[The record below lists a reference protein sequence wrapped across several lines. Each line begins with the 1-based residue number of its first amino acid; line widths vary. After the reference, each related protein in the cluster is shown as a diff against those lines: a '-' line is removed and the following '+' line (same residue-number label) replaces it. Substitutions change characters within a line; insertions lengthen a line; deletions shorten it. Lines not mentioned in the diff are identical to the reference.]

1 MATENIYF
9 LEFHLNLSTR
19 ELIRGQEALPITH
32 LGFEVLL
39 HLIEHA
45 GQLVE
50 RDQLADHAWK
60 NKVITDATLYKQIQR
75 LRKVLGDTD
84 ENKRIIQTVHG
95 QGFIFLPPVS
105 HQSPLL
111 SEPPKQ
117 GSPKSTGWLL
127 VAMVL
132 TVLLV
137 SWLWWDRTEP
147 QQPTERLNL
156 ATEVN
161 QAQSPEP
168 LIISVLPNAPSESA
182 TPPSWV
188 LTGGMSYL
196 IEKFQDDPA
205 ISINRLPMT
214 QLFNTD
220 ATSQA
225 IQLTHDDT
233 IDAALIFHV
242 TEEQDQFT
250 AEVMLRNDDGL
261 VAEQVFQSVSIKSL
275 FDQIH
280 QWSHEQL
287 TDTEVPTNFNP
298 ALSEDRY
305 AVENFIRGMGAQ
317 FAGQAAEAIQYFELA
332 THEDPQFWKAW
343 YELAI
348 ALRKQGKHQQSLSIL
363 DTLIQTDDAQSLHFG
378 ARNARALVLWRLGQ
392 HPQALEAMD
401 EVIEMA
407 MAKKYPRM
415 NLFYTNKA
423 IIATELGDL
432 PLAEQT
438 IKQSIDDLL
447 TQPQKSHRSLGT
459 AYNTLAGIN
468 LESGDFHSAKD
479 HAQLAI
485 DAFNTAGETRYH
497 LTAQSRLAS
506 VHMALGE
513 LGVAESLVENLL
525 QEQQQVADVS
535 GQISNWLKIAI
546 INLQVGKQTKVR
558 RALDQMAM
566 LFDETSND
574 YLFTQYLDARIRYY
588 MQTDQWHQVQN
599 LLDKM
604 QQQMVSA
611 EAQLSYHDLSFRNWQ
626 HQGDWERVAEALE
639 QLDPSLK
646 QHAMADYWQAKLASA
661 QEQPSKALSAMYNA
675 LEKAT
680 ADRAARDWQ
689 IRILNDLVLML
700 LPDDPGTAWSL
711 VNQCATLN
719 PPPYPFIKIKAQVK
733 AAEGHMFAAA
743 SLLKE
748 LKLIAHD
755 HWRVVDQQMLEDY
768 QQQLDGM
775 TR

>member
-9 LEFHLNLSTR
+9 LEFHLNLKTR
-19 ELIRGQEALPITH
+19 ELFRGEVALPITH
-32 LGFEVLL
+32 LGFEVLH
-39 HLIEHA
+39 HLIQHA
-45 GQLVE
+45 GQLVG

-95 QGFIFLPPVS
+95 QGFIFLPAVS
-105 HQSPLL
+105 EHPAQSNQANQQRNWAPI
-111 SEPPKQ
+111 
-117 GSPKSTGWLL
+117 GWLSAVL
-127 VAMVL
+127 LGVLLMVL
-132 TVLLV
+132 
-137 SWLWWDRTEP
+137 WWRWAPSP
-147 QQPTERLNL
+147 QAPLNEAVQSSQTQPTK
-156 ATEVN
+156 
-161 QAQSPEP
+161 P
-168 LIISVLPNAPSESA
+168 LIISVLPNANTAA
-182 TPPSWV
+182 TNPPSWV

-196 IEKFQDDPA
+196 IEKYQDDPA
-205 ISINRLPMT
+205 ININRLPKT

-233 IDAALIFHV
+233 IDAALIFQV
-242 TEEQDQFT
+242 IEDQDQFS
-250 AEVMLRNDDGL
+250 AEVMLRNDDGVL
-261 VAEQVFQSVSIKSL
+261 AEQSFQSVSVKTL
-275 FDQIH
+275 FDEIH
-280 QWSHEQL
+280 SWSHQQL
-287 TDTEVPTNFNP
+287 TDSRLTADPNPT
-298 ALSEDRY
+298 LSEDRY

-317 FAGQAAEAIQYFELA
+317 YAGQAAEAIQYFELA

-348 ALRKQGKHQQSLSIL
+348 ALRKQGKHRQSLSIL

-392 HPQALEAMD
+392 HPQALQAMD

-407 MAKKYPRM
+407 LTKAYPRM
-415 NLFYTNKA
+415 YLFYTNKA

-432 PLAEQT
+432 PLAEQA

-447 TQPQKSHRSLGT
+447 AQPQKSHRSLGT

-468 LESGDFHSAKD
+468 LQSGDYHSAKD

-506 VHMALGE
+506 VHIALGE
-513 LGVAESLVENLL
+513 LGVAESMVENLL
-525 QEQQQVADVS
+525 QDQQQVADVS
-535 GQISNWLKIAI
+535 GQISNWVKIAN
-546 INLQVGKQTKVR
+546 INLLVGKHTKVR

-574 YLFTQYLDARIRYY
+574 FLFSQYLDARIRFY
-588 MQTDQWHQVQN
+588 MQTDQWHQVPHLMEQ
-599 LLDKM
+599 L
-604 QQQMVSA
+604 QQHLISS
-611 EAQLSYHDLSFRNWQ
+611 ETELGFHDLQFRNWQ
-626 HQGDWERVAEALE
+626 HEAAWDRIAEALE
-639 QLDPSLK
+639 QLDPALK
-646 QHAMADYWQAKLASA
+646 QHAMSDFWRAQLASA
-661 QEQPSKALSAMYNA
+661 QMQHSKALSAMHNA
-675 LEKAT
+675 LQKAA
-680 ADRAARDWQ
+680 ADPAARDWQ
-689 IRILNDLVLML
+689 IRIINALALMS
-700 LPDDPGTAWSL
+700 LPDDPLEAWSL
-711 VNQCATLN
+711 VNQCAALN
-719 PPPYPFIKIKAQVK
+719 PPPYPFLKIKAQVK
-733 AAEGHMFAAA
+733 AAEGHWFAAA

-748 LKLIAHD
+748 LKLNAHD
-755 HWRVVDQQMLEDY
+755 HWTVADQQLLEHH